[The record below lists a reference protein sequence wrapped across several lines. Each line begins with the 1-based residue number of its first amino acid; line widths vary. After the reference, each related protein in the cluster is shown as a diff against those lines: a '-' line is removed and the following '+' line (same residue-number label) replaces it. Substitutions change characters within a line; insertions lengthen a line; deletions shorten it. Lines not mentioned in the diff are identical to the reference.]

1 MANVIATNIA
11 SINAQRNLSRSG
23 VGLERAMQRLSSGL
37 RINSARDDAAGLAI
51 SNRLTSQ
58 VGGLTVAIRNANDGI
73 SLAQVAEGALQEST
87 NILQRIRDLAVQAAN
102 GTNDGTDRAAL
113 QKEVAQLQQE
123 LNRIAD
129 TTRFGGRNLL
139 DGTFGSASFQV
150 GAQAFETINVSL
162 SAARATSIGTQRLDA
177 AGTGMGDVVV
187 AAAATAGASTIT
199 ASTPTINGGLG
210 SQQLNIGAG
219 FSAREIANAVNSATD
234 ATGVKAEAR
243 TVGEITASATGS
255 VSFNI
260 SSDDSG
266 SPTTAKTVSFNV
278 TNTSDLSGLADAI
291 NAVAADTG
299 ITAEASGGSVYLFN
313 EAGDDILIENVQGTA
328 INVGSRN
335 FDNTGADVAVAAVA
349 VGSSARIQGQV
360 RLDST
365 QGFSI
370 TGGGAADFGAAT
382 VTGSLAAVSTV
393 DISTVSGSQ
402 SAIAIVD
409 GALGVIDAQRSVLG
423 AVQNRLSSTI
433 SNLQS
438 VVENVS
444 AARSRIR
451 DTDFAAETAELS
463 KNQILQQA
471 GLSVLAQA
479 NAANQGVLQLLQ

>member
-1 MANVIATNIA
+1 MANTIATNVA
-11 SINAQRNLSRSG
+11 SINAQRNLFKTGQSLS
-23 VGLERAMQRLSSGL
+23 VSFQRLSSGL
-37 RINSARDDAAGLAI
+37 RINSAKDDAAGLAI

-58 VGGLTVAIRNANDGI
+58 VNGLNVAIRNANDGI
-73 SLAQVAEGALQEST
+73 SLAQTAEGALQEST
-87 NILQRIRDLAVQAAN
+87 NILQRIRDLSVQAAN
-102 GTNDGTDRAAL
+102 GSNDGTDRAAL

-129 TTRFGGRNLL
+129 TTAFGGRKLL

-162 SAARATSIGTQRLDA
+162 SSARATSIGTQRLDA
-177 AGTGMGDVVV
+177 GGTGMGGVVIGV
-187 AAAATAGASTIT
+187 GATAGASTI
-199 ASTPTINGGLG
+199 AGSSTTISGGLG
-210 SQQLNIGAG
+210 SATITVGSG
-219 FSAREIANAVNSATD
+219 FSAREIANTVNASSD
-234 ATGVKAEAR
+234 STGVKAEAR

-349 VGSSARIQGQV
+349 IGSSARIQGQV

-365 QGFSI
+365 QGFSV
-370 TGGGAADFGAAT
+370 TNGDATDFGTTA
-382 VTGSLAAVSTV
+382 VTGTLKAVSTI
-393 DISTVSGSQ
+393 DISSVSGAQ
-402 SAIAIVD
+402 SAIGIID
-409 GALGVIDAQRSVLG
+409 GALGVVDSQRSVLG

-438 VVENVS
+438 VAENVS

-451 DTDFAAETAELS
+451 DADFAAETAELS

-479 NAANQGVLQLLQ
+479 NASGQSVLTLLQ